1 MQLEINGQQYTLLPM
16 RGEQL
21 VKWADI
27 NLLAAAQKA
36 QAVAYVQESGEER
49 LREALRLVYL
59 AGGLL
64 CKEALGCSDEVA
76 CNLTMDEQRLVI
88 ESQERLNKS
97 ELLWAQLPVEKLVGA
112 Q

>member
-1 MQLEINGQQYTLLPM
+1 MQVSVAGQQYTLSPM
-16 RGEQL
+16 RGEKL
-21 VKWADI
+21 VRWADV

-64 CKEALGCSDEVA
+64 CKLALDCPDEVA
-76 CNLTMDEQRLVI
+76 CNLTMDEQKLVI
-88 ESQERLNKS
+88 ESQETLNKS
-97 ELLWAQLPVEKLVGA
+97 ELLWSQLPIERLTVGT
-112 Q
+112 